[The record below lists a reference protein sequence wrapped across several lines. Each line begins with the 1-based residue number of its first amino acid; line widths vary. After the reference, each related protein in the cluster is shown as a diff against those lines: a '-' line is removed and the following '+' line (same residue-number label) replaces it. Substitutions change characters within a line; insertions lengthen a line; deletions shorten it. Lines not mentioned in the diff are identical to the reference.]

1 MFDIGTVRLA
11 DFLID
16 PSGSCESLT
25 LVRGESAPNKHDVST
40 LNPGKLP
47 SKKSCPPCLGL
58 HASLRLGKRIGKGS
72 TGYVFEVDLEKD
84 SGLSSK
90 MIPPLVVKVCRP
102 NKYYKMEREAYYY
115 EHLEELQ
122 GSVIPRCYGHFQSV
136 VAPDLSVSVWPI
148 ERRRRQELGSVLN
161 EYNEEWA
168 EDGEDGEDHIGYP
181 RVLTILLLE
190 RLKLPVAV
198 TDDDIERF
206 K

>member
-1 MFDIGTVRLA
+1 
-11 DFLID
+11 
-16 PSGSCESLT
+16 
-25 LVRGESAPNKHDVST
+25 
-40 LNPGKLP
+40 
-47 SKKSCPPCLGL
+47 
-58 HASLRLGKRIGKGS
+58 
-72 TGYVFEVDLEKD
+72 
-84 SGLSSK
+84 
-90 MIPPLVVKVCRP
+90 
-102 NKYYKMEREAYYY
+102 MEREAYYY

-168 EDGEDGEDHIGYP
+168 EDGEDGEDHTGYP
-181 RVLTILLLE
+181 RVLIILLLE